1 MLKYKVGDLIDAAL
15 VGKVNVIAHQAN
27 CFCRMKS
34 GIAKRIAEIFPDAV
48 VADMQTVQ
56 GDRDKLGRWTLGIGK
71 NCFGHAIWI
80 FNLYGQYNYGY
91 DTNQYTDYAHLERA
105 LRRMAERL
113 YLQRDKVKIG
123 LPKIG
128 AGLGGG
134 DWEIISRIIETELK
148 AFDVTIYV
156 LNTNEIPLQTERAA

>member
-1 MLKYKVGDLIDAAL
+1 MKYKVGDLCLAAI
-15 VGKVNVIAHQAN
+15 GAEVNVIAHQAN

-34 GIAKRIAEIFPDAV
+34 GVAKRISEIFPDAV
-48 VADMQTVQ
+48 TADNVTEA
-56 GDRDKLGRWTLGIGK
+56 GSKWKLGKWTHGIGK
-71 NCFGHAIWI
+71 NCFGNPVWV

-91 DTNQYTDYAHLERA
+91 DTKQYTDYNHLEKAIRS
-105 LRRMAERL
+105 MAERL
-113 YLQRDKVKIG
+113 YLLRDKIKIG

-156 LNTNEIPLQTERAA
+156 LNEEEIPK

>member
-1 MLKYKVGDLIDAAL
+1 MKYKVGDLCLAAI
-15 VGKVNVIAHQAN
+15 GAEVNVIAHQAN

-34 GIAKRIAEIFPDAV
+34 GVAKRIAEIFPDAV
-48 VADMQTVQ
+48 TADNQTTA
-56 GDRDKLGRWTLGIGK
+56 GAKEKLGRYTLGIGK
-71 NCFGHAIWI
+71 NCFGHAVWI
-80 FNLYGQYNYGY
+80 FNLYGQYNYGSGPG
-91 DTNQYTDYAHLERA
+91 TNQYTDYNYLELA
-105 LRRMAERL
+105 LRRMAKRM
-113 YLQRDKVKIG
+113 YLQRDKIKIG

-156 LNTNEIPLQTERAA
+156 LNEDEIPK

>member
-1 MLKYKVGDLIDAAL
+1 MLKYKVGDLCLAAI
-15 VGKVNVIAHQAN
+15 GAEVNVIAHQAN

-34 GIAKRIAEIFPDAV
+34 GVAKRISELFPDAV
-48 VADMQTVQ
+48 TADLQTIQ
-56 GDRDKLGRWTLGIGK
+56 GDRDKLGRWTLGIGQTI
-71 NCFGHAIWI
+71 FGHNIWI

-91 DTNQYTDYAHLERA
+91 DTSQYTDYAHLERA
-105 LRRMAERL
+105 LRRMAERM

-134 DWEIISRIIETELK
+134 DWEIISRIIEKELK